1 MQARYDAAYAQ
12 CMTSKG
18 NTIAQPQMPVYAPQ
32 PVYVA
37 PPPRYYGPPPVMYAP
52 YPYY

>member
-1 MQARYDAAYAQ
+1 MQARYDTAYAQ

-18 NTIAQPQMPVYAPQ
+18 NAIAQPQQYYAPQ
-32 PVYVA
+32 PVYSA
-37 PPPRYYGPPPVMYAP
+37 PPPRYVAPPVMYAP